1 VVRYNKGHR
10 DETVARILDHASS
23 RIRERGLDSITV
35 AALMKM
41 AGLTPGGFYFHF
53 ESREDLINQAV
64 ARAMKSSV
72 EAWRRIFDRAGR
84 GQFVP
89 SIVEFYLTERHRL
102 DVRGGC
108 ALPALIAD
116 VPRSTP
122 AIKAA
127 FVAGVEE
134 MIGILAGQM
143 SGSKKEARGEAIG
156 TLSVMLGA
164 LVLARATG
172 QTPRLSGEILS
183 AGRHAALK
191 SERTKRFATNRT
203 RRLKNSA
210 SRGRKSRP
218 PTESRT
224 TNRAPD

>member
-1 VVRYNKGHR
+1 MVRYNKGHR
-10 DETVARILDHASS
+10 DETAARILDHASV
-23 RIRERGLDSITV
+23 RIRERGLESITV

-64 ARAMKSSV
+64 ARAMESSV
-72 EAWRRIFDRAGR
+72 EAWRRISDRANPV
-84 GQFVP
+84 QFVP
-89 SIVEFYLTERHRL
+89 RIVEFYLAERHRR
-102 DVRGGC
+102 DVGNGC

-122 AIKAA
+122 AIKTA
-127 FVAGVEE
+127 FVAGIEE

-143 SGSKKEARGEAIG
+143 CGSKHEARSAAIA

-172 QTPRLSGEILS
+172 QTPRLSDEILS
-183 AGRHAALK
+183 AGRYAALK
-191 SERTKRFATNRT
+191 SERTKPFAANGT
-203 RRLKNSA
+203 RRLTRQGMKTS
-210 SRGRKSRP
+210 
-218 PTESRT
+218 
-224 TNRAPD
+224 

>member
-1 VVRYNKGHR
+1 MVRYDKGRR
-10 DETVARILDHASS
+10 DETSARILDHASV

-53 ESREDLINQAV
+53 QSREDLINQAV

-72 EAWRRIFDRAGR
+72 EAWRRISDRADR
-84 GQFVP
+84 GQFLP
-89 SIVEFYLTERHRL
+89 NIVEFYLAQRHRL
-102 DVRGGC
+102 DVGGGC

-122 AIKAA
+122 AIKAS
-127 FVAGVEE
+127 FVAGIEQ

-143 SGSKKEARGEAIG
+143 SGSRKEARSEAIAI
-156 TLSVMLGA
+156 LSVMLGA

-172 QTPRLSGEILS
+172 HTPRLSEEILR
-183 AGRHAALK
+183 AGRYAALK
-191 SERTKRFATNRT
+191 SEHTGRFGANRT
-203 RRLKNSA
+203 RRRKNSA
-210 SRGRKSRP
+210 
-218 PTESRT
+218 PTL
-224 TNRAPD
+224 